1 MEHPQ
6 NKLQNKPQTN
16 PEFTSKS
23 VLDNIPLGL
32 ILGIVIPLL
41 TLIFINAE
49 SNRHLDM
56 FTFLSKLHHRGKLSG
71 LLSLCAIP
79 NLGLF
84 FLFMWKNNYRSS
96 KGVMMATVILV
107 LIVFGFK
114 FM

>member
-1 MEHPQ
+1 MTQVPNTPQ
-6 NKLQNKPQTN
+6 DNSQNKP
-16 PEFTSKS
+16 KS
-23 VLDNIPLGL
+23 VIDNIPLGL
-32 ILGIVIPLL
+32 ILGIIIPLL

-56 FTFLSKLHHRGKLSG
+56 FSFLEKLHHRGKLSG

-84 FLFMWKNNYRSS
+84 FLFMWKNNYRSGR
-96 KGVMMATVILV
+96 GVMMATVILV
-107 LIVFGFK
+107 VIVFGFK